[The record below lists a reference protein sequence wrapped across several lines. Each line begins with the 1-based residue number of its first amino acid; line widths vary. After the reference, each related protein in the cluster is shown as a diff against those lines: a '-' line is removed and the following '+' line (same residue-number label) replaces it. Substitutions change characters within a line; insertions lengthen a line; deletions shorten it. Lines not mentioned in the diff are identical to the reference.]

1 MVFALVTRNL
11 HLTGPPVSPDGRH
24 AVPDLN
30 EKRVTVPEAVMFR
43 ELEGE
48 AVLLNLDSEVY
59 FGLDEV
65 GTRIWHALSES
76 GKVGEAVQRLLG
88 EFEVDEETV
97 RKDLAELLEELVE
110 NGLVTIDDG

>member
-1 MVFALVTRNL
+1 M
-11 HLTGPPVSPDGRH
+11 
-24 AVPDLN
+24 PDLN
-30 EKRVTVPEAVMFR
+30 DQRVTVPEAVMFR

-48 AVLLNLDSEVY
+48 SVLLNLDSEVY

-65 GTRIWHALSES
+65 GTRIWHALSET
-76 GKVGEAVQRLLG
+76 GKVGEAVNRLLE